1 MAREKRQEQRPIA
14 ESDEADIHEPVT
26 VNVVPEGPAPPAEA
40 DDGSESDAP
49 HDAVGAYLLD
59 ALPEDERLA
68 FEAHLAECPT
78 CQAEV
83 RELAPVIQLLPTVLD
98 TEPAPAIAGD
108 ETVGPEPP
116 SDLRNRILAAVA
128 VEAADHEEQPDNG
141 LAPAEPTGQGGL
153 ATPPD
158 VDQRQIAEPVA
169 PVSLPT
175 RPPGRV
181 RPGMARGRRTT
192 TDEGFWR
199 SVSRL
204 DRGWLAAAV
213 LAVVAVGAI
222 IWALAL
228 QGQVGDLKGEINA
241 QNDEIAQL
249 RGSANATAALLGPT
263 ADGPS
268 QASGT
273 LYYSLQADQPPV
285 LALQGMPP
293 LSNNQV
299 YQLWYIKGDAAP
311 VPGPTFRVND
321 AGATT
326 VPVASDV
333 PTYTTVAITAE
344 PDGGSK
350 TPTAPILMA
359 GQLSGARG

>member
-1 MAREKRQEQRPIA
+1 MARDERLEQRPIA
-14 ESDEADIHEPVT
+14 QSDEADEQESVT
-26 VNVVPEGPAPPAEA
+26 GSVVPEGPAPPAEMS
-40 DDGSESDAP
+40 DGSDPDAP

-59 ALPEDERLA
+59 ALPDDERLA
-68 FEAHLAECPT
+68 FEAHLAQCPE

-83 RELAPVIQLLPTVLD
+83 RELAPVVYVLPSMLD
-98 TEPAPAIAGD
+98 IEPPPAITGSEAAALQPAS
-108 ETVGPEPP
+108 E
-116 SDLRNRILAAVA
+116 LRNRIIAAVR
-128 VEAADHEEQPDNG
+128 EEQPTAVD
-141 LAPAEPTGQGGL
+141 APATSGNE
-153 ATPPD
+153 
-158 VDQRQIAEPVA
+158 RAEQHEAAETAA
-169 PVSLPT
+169 PLPMPT

-181 RPGMARGRRTT
+181 RPGIARERTT
-192 TDEGFWR
+192 TTDAGFWQ
-199 SVSRL
+199 SLSRL
-204 DRGWLAAAV
+204 DRGWLAAAA
-213 LAVVAVGAI
+213 LAIVAVGAI

-263 ADGPS
+263 SDGP
-268 QASGT
+268 ANARGA
-273 LYYSLQADQPPV
+273 LYYSLQANQPPV
-285 LALQGMPP
+285 LALQGMTP
-293 LSNNQV
+293 LANNRV

-321 AGATT
+321 SGATT

-350 TPTAPILMA
+350 TPTAPILMT

>member
-1 MAREKRQEQRPIA
+1 MARDKRRDQRPNA
-14 ESDEADIHEPVT
+14 QSNEADEQLPVSVT
-26 VNVVPEGPAPPAEA
+26 NTPEAPVPPAETT
-40 DDGSESDAP
+40 GEETSDAP

-59 ALPEDERLA
+59 ALPDDERIA
-68 FEAHLAECPT
+68 FEAHLAECPA
-78 CQAEV
+78 CQDEV
-83 RELAPVIQLLPTVLD
+83 RELAPVVQVLPRVLELD
-98 TEPAPAIAGD
+98 PQPAITGDPVEIPEPA
-108 ETVGPEPP
+108 
-116 SDLRNRILAAVA
+116 SDLRTRILAAVR
-128 VEAADHEEQPDNG
+128 DEQSNVGTSLEPTQDG
-141 LAPAEPTGQGGL
+141 AFAPALDAQQPES
-153 ATPPD
+153 A
-158 VDQRQIAEPVA
+158 VAIA
-169 PVSLPT
+169 PVPAPT

-181 RPGMARGRRTT
+181 RPGVARGRSTT
-192 TDEGFWR
+192 SDASFWQ

-204 DRGWLAAAV
+204 DRGWLAAAA
-213 LAVVAVGAI
+213 LAIVAVGAI

-228 QGQVGDLKGEINA
+228 QGQVGDLKGEIRA

-285 LALQGMPP
+285 LALQGMTP
-293 LSNNQV
+293 LSNNRV

-311 VPGPTFRVND
+311 VPGPTFTVND
-321 AGATT
+321 AGAAA

-333 PTYTTVAITAE
+333 PTYTNVAVTAE
-344 PDGGSK
+344 PNGGSK
-350 TPTAPILMA
+350 TPTAPILMT

>member
-1 MAREKRQEQRPIA
+1 MARDERLEQRPIA
-14 ESDEADIHEPVT
+14 HSGEADEQESVT
-26 VNVVPEGPAPPAEA
+26 VSVAPEGPVPPHELN
-40 DDGSESDAP
+40 DGSEPDDS

-68 FEAHLAECPT
+68 FEAHLAECPA

-83 RELAPVIQLLPTVLD
+83 RELAPVVQLLPSLLD
-98 TEPAPAIAGD
+98 IEPSPTIAGV
-108 ETVGPEPP
+108 ETVAPQPAGE
-116 SDLRNRILAAVA
+116 LRNRILAAVA
-128 VEAADHEEQPDNG
+128 VADREEQPGDAI
-141 LAPAEPTGQGGL
+141 APGETAVQSDV
-153 ATPPD
+153 ATIPD
-158 VDQRQIAEPVA
+158 VEQRQLAEPVA
-169 PVSLPT
+169 PVTLPT

-181 RPGMARGRRTT
+181 RPGMARGRSDTSN
-192 TDEGFWR
+192 EGFWR

-213 LAVVAVGAI
+213 LGIVAVGAI

-228 QGQVGDLKGEINA
+228 QGQIGDLKGEIHA

-273 LYYSLQADQPPV
+273 LYYSLQANQPPV
-285 LALQGMPP
+285 LALQGMTP
-293 LSNNQV
+293 LSNNRV

-311 VPGPTFRVND
+311 VPGPTFRVSD
-321 AGATT
+321 SGATT

-344 PDGGSK
+344 PGGGSK
-350 TPTAPILMA
+350 TPTAPILMS